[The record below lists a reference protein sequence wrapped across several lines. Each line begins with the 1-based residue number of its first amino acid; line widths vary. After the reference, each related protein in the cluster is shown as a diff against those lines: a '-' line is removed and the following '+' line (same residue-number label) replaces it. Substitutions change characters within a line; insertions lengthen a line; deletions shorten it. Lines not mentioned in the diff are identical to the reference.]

1 MFSAVEDGFTRH
13 FVISFE
19 LDLSVVILENLA
31 REPGEVGLDP
41 SEPVRFEP

>member
-31 REPGEVGLDP
+31 CEPSKVGLGP
-41 SEPVRFEP
+41 SEPVICEP